1 MYVSLQLIHFIVQWK
16 LTEYYKETVPQVG
29 KKKERE
35 RESRGGRREKKE
47 KKSSGRVPA
56 VFRKP
61 DSRAEVS
68 AESIRVGHGEH
79 LLLQLGPKVTK
90 CFG

>member
-16 LTEYYKETVPQVG
+16 LTEYYKGTVPQVG
-29 KKKERE
+29 KKKRERE
-35 RESRGGRREKKE
+35 RESRGGRRENKE

-68 AESIRVGHGEH
+68 AESIGAGHGEH

-90 CFG
+90 

>member
-1 MYVSLQLIHFIVQWK
+1 MQGARVQSLV
-16 LTEYYKETVPQVG
+16 
-29 KKKERE
+29 
-35 RESRGGRREKKE
+35 RESRGGRRENKE

-68 AESIRVGHGEH
+68 AESIGAGHGEH

-90 CFG
+90 